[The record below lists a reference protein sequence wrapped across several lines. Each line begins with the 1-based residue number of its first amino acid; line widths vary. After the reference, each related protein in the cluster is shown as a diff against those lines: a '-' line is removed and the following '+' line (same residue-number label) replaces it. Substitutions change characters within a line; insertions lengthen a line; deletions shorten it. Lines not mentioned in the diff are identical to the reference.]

1 MAYAIKEVSKKTGIS
16 AHTLRFYE
24 KEGVLPFV
32 ERDEYGNRIYN
43 DYNISWLELIVAL
56 RSTGMPLNDL
66 KRYVILYKQGES
78 TLQERKEMMLNH
90 KKKVEELQKQLNTY
104 LEKINYKLAL
114 YDVQE
119 REPFIL
125 P

>member
-1 MAYAIKEVSKKTGIS
+1 VAYTIKEVAKKTGIS

-32 ERDEYGNRIYN
+32 ERDEHGNRIYN
-43 DYNISWLELIVAL
+43 DYNLSWVELLVAL

-66 KRYVILYKQGES
+66 KRYVVLYKQGES
-78 TLQERKEMMLNH
+78 TLPERKEMMLNH
-90 KKKVEELQKQLNTY
+90 RNKVEEMKNQLNKY

-119 REPFIL
+119 RSPFLL

>member
-1 MAYAIKEVSKKTGIS
+1 MAYTIKEATKKTGIS

-43 DYNISWLELIVAL
+43 DSNISWLELIVAL

-90 KKKVEELQKQLNTY
+90 KKKVEELQKQLNKY

-119 REPFIL
+119 SGPFIL